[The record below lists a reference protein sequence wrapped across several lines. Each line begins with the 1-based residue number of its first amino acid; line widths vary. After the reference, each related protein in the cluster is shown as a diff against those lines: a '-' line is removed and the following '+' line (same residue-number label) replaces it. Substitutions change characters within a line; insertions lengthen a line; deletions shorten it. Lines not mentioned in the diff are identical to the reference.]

1 MSSALG
7 TVSSALDNLPF
18 PKSYLIIVVAA
29 VVLAII
35 IAVSVATCSRPAAD
49 ESQAPAEGQQQEQE
63 QQSEVVQ
70 TNEDIPEDLRW
81 RDTDFAVDPSKNTW
95 SFADNGR
102 KVVYLTVDD
111 GPSELTE
118 QYLDLFDKYNVKA
131 TFFVTGHD
139 PQHYGMIHEAY
150 KRGHTIGLHSM
161 THQYD
166 QIYASEEAFL
176 KDLDDVGQVVKDQI
190 GYVPYLT
197 RFPGGSSN
205 TQAED
210 YSKGLMPKLIQDL
223 QQQGYQYYDWNVST
237 GDGSDISKE
246 QIIDTI
252 KNSEL
257 DTNLVVLCHDSAT
270 KQSTLDALP
279 AVIEYYQDLGYSFEA
294 LDRESWVCHH
304 VVYTPE
310 GDTTASGDTTST
322 SASTEGE
329 GEGEAVGEGD
339 QTGESTVQLDEDGD
353 YV

>member
-1 MSSALG
+1 M
-7 TVSSALDNLPF
+7 SSALDNLPF
-18 PKSYLIIVVAA
+18 PKSYLIIAVVAI
-29 VVLAII
+29 VLAVI
-35 IAVSVATCSRPAAD
+35 IAASVATCSRPASD
-49 ESQAPAEGQQQEQE
+49 ESQAPAENQQQEQQE
-63 QQSEVVQ
+63 VQ
-70 TNEDIPEDLRW
+70 TFQGNDDIPEELRW
-81 RDTDFAVDPSKNTW
+81 RDTDFAVDPAKNTW

-131 TFFVTGHD
+131 TFFVTGHA
-139 PQHYGMIHEAY
+139 PEYYHLIHEAY

-176 KDLDDVGQVVKDQI
+176 QDLNDVGQVVKDQI

-257 DTNLVVLCHDSAT
+257 DTNLVVLCHDSST

-294 LDRESWVCHH
+294 IDRNSWVCHH

-310 GDTTASGDTTST
+310 GESGNNNASSTSTTDDDSTADGESGD
-322 SASTEGE
+322 
-329 GEGEAVGEGD
+329 GEA
-339 QTGESTVQLDEDGD
+339 TGNNVTLDEDGD